1 MPSWDFVVTKVRQ
14 IPSSLSPKL
23 PEGHRVF
30 NRQWEQ
36 LRRPCLLHDLLL
48 GEHACHVPG
57 GRPFSALTPGR
68 VGFRSESLLGSTK
81 N

>member
-1 MPSWDFVVTKVRQ
+1 MNVALFTASSWVRLPRVLSWDFVVTKVRQ

-36 LRRPCLLHDLLL
+36 LWQ
-48 GEHACHVPG
+48 
-57 GRPFSALTPGR
+57 PFSALAPGR
-68 VGFRSESLLGSTK
+68 VGFMSESRLGSTK
-81 N
+81 S

>member
-1 MPSWDFVVTKVRQ
+1 MLSWDFIVTKVRQ

-23 PEGHRVF
+23 PEGHRVL
-30 NRQWEQ
+30 NRQREQ
-36 LRRPCLLHDLLL
+36 LWPPRLQLDLLL

-57 GRPFSALTPGR
+57 GRPFSALAPGR

-81 N
+81 S